1 MRDIGLKFFGNGAR
15 EMHAC
20 PSEAVR
26 SFPSSVLFTKMHLLT
41 AAPTPFTQCFASQC
55 QKLSWMVEGFFF
67 IMLRDERYSLNLA

>member
-26 SFPSSVLFTKMHLLT
+26 SFGAFHENAFTDCRPDAVYPVLCITVSEKCLGWCKKFCNCLFVCL
-41 AAPTPFTQCFASQC
+41 
-55 QKLSWMVEGFFF
+55 
-67 IMLRDERYSLNLA
+67 

>member
-55 QKLSWMVEGFFF
+55 QKILLGWCKHYVPRGQT
-67 IMLRDERYSLNLA
+67 

>member
-26 SFPSSVLFTKMHLLT
+26 SFGAFHENAFTDCRPDAVYPVLCITV
-41 AAPTPFTQCFASQC
+41 S
-55 QKLSWMVEGFFF
+55 E
-67 IMLRDERYSLNLA
+67 N